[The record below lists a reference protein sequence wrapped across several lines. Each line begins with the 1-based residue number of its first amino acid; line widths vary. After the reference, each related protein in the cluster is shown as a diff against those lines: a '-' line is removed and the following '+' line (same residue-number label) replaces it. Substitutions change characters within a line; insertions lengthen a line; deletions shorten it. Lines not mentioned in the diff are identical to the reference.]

1 MKKKILYID
10 LDGVIADFDKAI
22 EAISPGIN
30 SPESYADIDARAQR
44 VTEICM
50 AYPEIFQELEPIEG
64 AVEIIKELFNDFDV
78 YFLSAPMWHVPLSF
92 AGKRIWIEDHFGEM
106 AKRKLILTHRK
117 DLAMGD
123 ILIDDRLVNGA
134 KDFKGEFIHFR
145 SERFPDWATTVK
157 YLHELNINAV

>member
-1 MKKKILYID
+1 MAKKILYID

-22 EAISPGIN
+22 DAISPGIN
-30 SPESYADIDARAQR
+30 SPESYADVDARAQR

-50 AYPEIFQELEPIEG
+50 AYPEIFQELDPVEG
-64 AVEIIKELFNDFDV
+64 AVDIIKEMFNHFDI

-92 AGKRIWIEDHFGEM
+92 AGKRIWIETHFGEM
-106 AKRKLILTHRK
+106 AKRRLILTHRK

-134 KDFKGEFIHFR
+134 KDFKGIFIHFG
-145 SERFPDWATTVK
+145 SDKFPSWKETEK
-157 YLHELNINAV
+157 YLRELF